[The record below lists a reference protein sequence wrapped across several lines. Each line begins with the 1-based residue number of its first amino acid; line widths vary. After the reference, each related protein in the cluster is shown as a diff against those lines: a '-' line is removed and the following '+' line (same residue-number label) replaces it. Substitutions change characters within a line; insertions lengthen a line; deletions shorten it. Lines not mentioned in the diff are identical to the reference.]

1 MTIPE
6 AITIRA
12 DDSTFLKLTGASP
25 KIETIG
31 SPLSIS
37 EPDAR
42 AIAELVVS
50 IWPKPGRTVETFTAD
65 ILTQWKDY
73 FGPEAQHPRSFLIR
87 EGGRVD
93 RPFQRLP
100 KHTSARAKGD
110 ITVLALARVCTDP
123 KVRGRKLG
131 DAVVRASFELVDRG
145 TFPFALFQTTPDVRP
160 FYERLG
166 AIPIDN
172 TFVNSLAPDPK
183 VNPFWAEVPM
193 RYPATGD
200 WPKGEIDLRGL
211 DGKGS
216 RNMNRSATEETEIN
230 KATLCSVSSCSILIN
245 YAFAATLH
253 RG

>member
-1 MTIPE
+1 MT
-6 AITIRA
+6 AISQA
-12 DDSTFLKLTGASP
+12 TGGSP
-25 KIETIG
+25 KIETIDRRT
-31 SPLSIS
+31 IS

-42 AIAELVVS
+42 AIAELIVS

-73 FGPEAQHPRSFLIR
+73 DGPEAQHPRSFLIR
-87 EGGRVD
+87 EGGQIVAHSSVYPR
-93 RPFQRLP
+93 
-100 KHTSARAKGD
+100 TIGTNKGD

-145 TFPFALFQTTPDVRP
+145 VFRFALFQTTPDVRP

-166 AIPIDN
+166 AVPIDN

-200 WPKGEIDLRGL
+200 WPTGEIDLRGP
-211 DGKGS
+211 GW
-216 RNMNRSATEETEIN
+216 
-230 KATLCSVSSCSILIN
+230 
-245 YAFAATLH
+245 
-253 RG
+253 